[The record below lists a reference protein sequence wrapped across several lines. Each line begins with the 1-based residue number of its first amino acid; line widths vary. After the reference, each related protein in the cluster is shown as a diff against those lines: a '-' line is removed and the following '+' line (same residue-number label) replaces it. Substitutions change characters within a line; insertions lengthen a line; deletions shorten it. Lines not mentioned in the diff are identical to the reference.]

1 MSHKQA
7 NRYGALALLLTF
19 GLFAIAISANA
30 ARQIAIYPKELVP
43 GGDLL
48 RGQIAIEH
56 YGCGSCH
63 TIPGIEGAN
72 ASVGP
77 PLYEM
82 AERSL
87 IAGNLP
93 NTPDNLVLW
102 IQHPQQIEPGSDMPE
117 MGISEPVARD
127 IAAYLYEVTD

>member
-7 NRYGALALLLTF
+7 NRYGALALILAF
-19 GLFAIAISANA
+19 GLFA
-30 ARQIAIYPKELVP
+30 
-43 GGDLL
+43 
-48 RGQIAIEH
+48 
-56 YGCGSCH
+56 
-63 TIPGIEGAN
+63 IPGIEGAN